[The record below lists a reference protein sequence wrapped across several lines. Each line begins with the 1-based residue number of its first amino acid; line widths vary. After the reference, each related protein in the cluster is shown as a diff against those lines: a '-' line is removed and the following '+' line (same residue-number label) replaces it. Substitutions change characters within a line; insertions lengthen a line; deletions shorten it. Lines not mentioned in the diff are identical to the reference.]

1 MKQIAILV
9 AMLFVLTGCNTNKRR
24 NIVIL
29 VDNSASITEDIIQRY
44 IATIQNTI
52 LPNMGEKD
60 KLALQFI
67 DGCSQGKAERIFTV
81 DLAEVNFE
89 NDADGINHKADS
101 SNMRR
106 MIYMAGVTDKL
117 AAQVVNKRRER
128 KDCGQYTDII
138 NAIIE
143 AKTLVENRKSYSNA
157 TNQVVN
163 NISGAENY
171 VYETCLI
178 IFSDMV
184 NEDRLQTYDF
194 TSFGKLKREDIEKK
208 TAELKEQGKIPDLP
222 NVKVII
228 YGATSTNKASSYA
241 GKQIEN
247 IKYFWELYF
256 QSAGADLIGYG
267 YDTKLELKKYLIQE

>member
-9 AMLFVLTGCNTNKRR
+9 ALLFVLTGCNTNKRR

-44 IATIQNTI
+44 IATIQSVI

-60 KLALQFI
+60 KLTLQFI
-67 DGCSQGKAERIFTV
+67 DGCSQGKAERIFTF

-106 MIYMAGVTDKL
+106 MIYVLEVTEKL
-117 AAQVVNKRRER
+117 AKQVVNKRRER

-143 AKTLVENRKSYSNA
+143 AKTLVENGKSYGNA

-163 NISGAENY
+163 NMNGIEASQH
-171 VYETCLI
+171 
-178 IFSDMV
+178 S
-184 NEDRLQTYDF
+184 RLLQF
-194 TSFGKLKREDIEKK
+194 
-208 TAELKEQGKIPDLP
+208 
-222 NVKVII
+222 
-228 YGATSTNKASSYA
+228 
-241 GKQIEN
+241 
-247 IKYFWELYF
+247 
-256 QSAGADLIGYG
+256 
-267 YDTKLELKKYLIQE
+267 